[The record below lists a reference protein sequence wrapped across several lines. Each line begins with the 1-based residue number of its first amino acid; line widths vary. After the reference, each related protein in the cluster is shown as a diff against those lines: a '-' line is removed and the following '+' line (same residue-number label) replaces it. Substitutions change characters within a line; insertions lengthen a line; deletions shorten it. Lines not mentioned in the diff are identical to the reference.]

1 MAEQNVNLANSKN
14 KKSEAT
20 KPDVKKVVKDSVVT
34 ETLDTRLLRWAS
46 TNGLKKSPAVLML
59 VSAVKETR
67 NIEFWGSVNM
77 LDVLPHAKF
86 TGTSRQETL
95 VKFYVTLRNVL
106 VFVPVAL
113 TWAAISVA
121 TSAFGTFTAQNQATT
136 VNFLSFWQDGYGYLS
151 DFWHIDSVAQFDVF
165 VVLMVIGLTLLI
177 GRLSSV
183 NDLAY
188 EEGWDRAEEQ
198 RIAIAMELQN
208 FFHSRREITDKTV
221 SETVAESVSG
231 LRDMSLSMSKAMTE
245 LQKVMSG
252 ILDETLPRVD
262 TLGQT
267 LASLGELS
275 TRRITDLVDTL
286 STGITSAS
294 MVINSMGKT
303 MHDLGNDAKQAADRI
318 VGVEKSIS
326 SASDELKDTVIKFG
340 ASASETKQ
348 NLDSGL
354 ANAIDKA
361 TISIDNIMNEMSVTS
376 SSLKSSARTVQ
387 DQLEELQRSLQ
398 RKIKINRD

>member
-1 MAEQNVNLANSKN
+1 MAEQNVNLVDSNDR
-14 KKSEAT
+14 KSEAT
-20 KPDVKKVVKDSVVT
+20 KPDVKRVVKDSVVT

-59 VSAVKETR
+59 ASAVKETR

-95 VKFYVTLRNVL
+95 AKFYVTLRNVL

-177 GRLSSV
+177 GRLNNV

-188 EEGWDRAEEQ
+188 EEGMDRAEEQ

-231 LRDMSLSMSKAMTE
+231 LRDMSRSMSKAMTE

-252 ILDETLPRVD
+252 IIDETLPRVD

-286 STGITSAS
+286 SSGITSAS

-398 RKIKINRD
+398 RKIKINRN

>member
-67 NIEFWGSVNM
+67 NIEFWGSFNM